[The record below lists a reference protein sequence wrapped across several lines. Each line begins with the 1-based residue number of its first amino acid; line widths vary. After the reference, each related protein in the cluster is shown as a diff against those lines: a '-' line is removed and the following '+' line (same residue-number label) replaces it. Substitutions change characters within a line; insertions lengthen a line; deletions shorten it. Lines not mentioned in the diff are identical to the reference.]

1 MAEND
6 YTIIKPVDGM
16 QNIGNTTPVERRKER
31 KKKKQQKKRQRPQL
45 PDKQSADSESNENKQ
60 DQSSIDYR
68 A

>member
-16 QNIGNTTPVERRKER
+16 QNIGNMTPVERQKER
-31 KKKKQQKKRQRPQL
+31 KRKKQQKKQQKPQL
-45 PDKQSADSESNENKQ
+45 PDKQPDDNEPNGNKK